1 MRKTPTEG
9 RAILAGL
16 TAVAILGT
24 ALAQTNP
31 LQKKSTSKN
40 AVCPLSESQ
49 TQKSIEAFAKMVPTL
64 TEEPRC
70 VNCHGGIDPF
80 ADPTKHGGG
89 TEDPKADCSQC
100 HSEMPSKTSGVASKW
115 RLALP
120 EHSFV
125 GKDATTLCKQMR
137 SVFMQGADFVGHLID
152 DNGNSNFT
160 ETAFLGTRGLNQLGR
175 SLVDNYRDE
184 PPQKITHGGL
194 VNLGLDWVNAMGG
207 EFEGDES
214 CGCEPAH
221 YAIRGYYEAKITIG
235 TFVQEMATMG
245 PVDIPI
251 TFHDDHSFEGEGT
264 LSFSS
269 AGTGRAAKVVCQGQS
284 EGGMRVKVLGK
295 AVEEFEN
302 NHMLLQVTNV
312 SPLSGVVTERCNV
325 RNPLD
330 GGMYPLKGGD
340 KAAFGFEI
348 EGRVGDAQ
356 MTRVPLPAPG
366 TIAILRV
373 EVVKQ

>member
-1 MRKTPTEG
+1 M
-9 RAILAGL
+9 
-16 TAVAILGT
+16 
-24 ALAQTNP
+24 
-31 LQKKSTSKN
+31 
-40 AVCPLSESQ
+40 
-49 TQKSIEAFAKMVPTL
+49 QKSIEAFAKMVPTL

-160 ETAFLGTRGLNQLGR
+160 ETAFLGTPRTQSIGEVPGGQLSRRTRRRRLPMEGW
-175 SLVDNYRDE
+175 SIWALSGST
-184 PPQKITHGGL
+184 P
-194 VNLGLDWVNAMGG
+194 MGG

-340 KAAFGFEI
+340 KAAFDFEM